1 MESKEQKRIG
11 RRAILAAGAAGVAA
25 AAVRAVAAP
34 SGVAALD
41 HDPIK
46 IGEQNFGAT
55 ETQLIVPGSHGFTAL
70 SAGGD
75 GIRGGSSGAAKSGV
89 YGYSDNADGFG
100 VFGRNTPSTAAGY
113 LGGKGVGAYGFS
125 STAAEAAVKGQHSNN
140 TGYAVFGQNT
150 AGQSM
155 GALGWGPFA
164 LAGWAPVDT
173 AHAALVVLG
182 RNSFSRSGLAT
193 IAAGSSSVNVNGIAG
208 LGATSMVLATIQTN
222 RPGVFIQA
230 AVPIP
235 ASNRIT
241 IYLNR
246 TVLLATKVAYF
257 ILN

>member
-1 MESKEQKRIG
+1 MESKEQRRIG
-11 RRAILAAGAAGVAA
+11 RRALLAAGAAGLAA
-25 AAVRAVAAP
+25 TAVRAVAAP
-34 SGVAALD
+34 TGVAALD
-41 HDPIK
+41 HDPIR

-55 ETQLIVPGSHGFTAL
+55 ETQLFVAGSHGFTAI
-70 SAGGD
+70 AGAGD
-75 GIRGGSSGAAKSGV
+75 GIRGGSDAAAKSGV
-89 YGYSDNADGFG
+89 YGYSANADGFG
-100 VFGRNTPSTAAGY
+100 VFGRNTPSTATGY
-113 LGGKGVGAYGFS
+113 LGGKGVGAYGS
-125 STAAEAAVKGQHSNN
+125 SGTAGEAAVKGQHSNN
-140 TGYAVFGQNT
+140 NGYAVFGQNT

-182 RNSFSRSGLAT
+182 RNSFSRSGVAT
-193 IAAGSSSVNVNGIAG
+193 VTAGHSSVNVDGILG

>member
-1 MESKEQKRIG
+1 MESKVQRRIG

-34 SGVAALD
+34 ASVAALD
-41 HDPIK
+41 HDPIR
-46 IGEQNFGAT
+46 IGEVNSGAT
-55 ETQLIVPGSHGFTAL
+55 ETRLLTNGATGFTAI
-70 SAGGD
+70 STGGD
-75 GIRGGSSGAAKSGV
+75 GLTGGSNTALKSGV
-89 YGYSDNADGFG
+89 YGASDNVDGFG
-100 VFGRNTPSTAAGY
+100 VAGRNLPSTAFGY

-125 STAAEAAVKGQHSNN
+125 GTAAEAAVKGQHSNN

-182 RNSFSRSGLAT
+182 RNSFSRSGVAT
-193 IAAGSSSVNVNGIAG
+193 VTAGHSSVNVDGILG

-230 AVPIP
+230 AVPIA